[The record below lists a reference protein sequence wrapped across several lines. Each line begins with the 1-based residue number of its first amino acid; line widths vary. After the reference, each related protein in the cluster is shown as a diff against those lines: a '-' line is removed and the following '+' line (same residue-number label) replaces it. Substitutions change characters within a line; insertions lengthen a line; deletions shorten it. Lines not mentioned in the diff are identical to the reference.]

1 MPPALHVERVSLMA
15 KVKGN
20 TSNTTGFFVS
30 PRGRKPK
37 EVVKNTVTKSSGGRS
52 GLRRVNAETRVGVYK
67 Q

>member
-1 MPPALHVERVSLMA
+1 MA